1 MSRIAYVNGRYVRHA
16 AASVHV
22 EDRGFQFA
30 DAIYEVWA
38 LMDGRLADSEGHF
51 TRLQR
56 SLAELE
62 ILMPM
67 SPAALLAVL
76 RETVRRNH
84 VRHGLVYLQIS
95 RGQARRDHVF
105 PDPPPPPTVVVTV
118 KAVDPVALDRKAAA
132 GAAVITAPDIRW
144 GRCDIKTVGLLP
156 NAMAKTAA
164 RRAGAAEV
172 WFVDAG
178 GQVTEGG
185 STNAWIVDAD
195 GVLRTRDV
203 DANILHGVTRANLLS
218 LAETLQL
225 RVETRPFT
233 VAEAKDAREAFF
245 TAASAFVTPVTSIDG
260 TPIGDG
266 RPGPV
271 AERLRQHYMQQ
282 ARLAAL

>member
-16 AASVHV
+16 DASVHV

-30 DAIYEVWA
+30 DAVYEVWA
-38 LMDGRLADSEGHF
+38 LMDGRLADTEGHF
-51 TRLQR
+51 ARLER
-56 SLAELE
+56 SLSELE

-67 SPAALLAVL
+67 SRASLSVVL

-84 VRHGLVYLQIS
+84 VRDGLVYLQIS
-95 RGQARRDHVF
+95 RGQARRDHAF

-118 KAVDPVALDRKAAA
+118 KPVDPVALDRKAAA
-132 GAAVITAPDIRW
+132 GTAVITAPDIRW

-164 RRAGAAEV
+164 RRAGAGEV
-172 WFVDAG
+172 WFTDAQG
-178 GQVTEGG
+178 LVTEGG

-203 DANILHGVTRANLLS
+203 TANILRGVTRANLLA
-218 LAETLQL
+218 LAEELQMK
-225 RVETRPFT
+225 VETRPFT
-233 VAEAKDAREAFF
+233 VAEAKQAREAFF
-245 TAASAFVTPVTSIDG
+245 TAASAFVTPVTAIDG
-260 TPIGDG
+260 VPVGDG

-271 AERLRQHYMQQ
+271 AQRLRKLYM
-282 ARLAAL
+282 ARARSTAR

>member
-30 DAIYEVWA
+30 DAVYEVWA

-51 TRLQR
+51 ARLQR

-62 ILMPM
+62 ILAPM

-84 VRHGLVYLQIS
+84 VRNGLVYLQIS

-118 KAVDPVALDRKAAA
+118 KAVDPATLERKAAA
-132 GAAVITAPDIRW
+132 GVAVITAPDIRW

-164 RRAGAAEV
+164 RRVGAAEV
-172 WFVDAG
+172 WFVDAN

-185 STNAWIVDAD
+185 STNAWIVDAE
-195 GVLRTRDV
+195 GVLRTREV
-203 DANILHGVTRANLLS
+203 EANILRGVTRANLLA

-233 VAEAKDAREAFF
+233 VAEAQGAQEAFF
-245 TAASAFVTPVTSIDG
+245 TAASAFVTPVISIDG
-260 TPIGDG
+260 VSVGDG

-282 ARLAAL
+282 ARSAAL